1 MQGGIKM
8 DEKLLEHLNKQINKE
23 MYSAYLYFAMSNYFI
38 NINMEG
44 FAKVVKEQ
52 AKEELNHARKI
63 YNYLVARNEQV
74 VLYAIEAPDTNWI
87 NPIDTIKNALAH
99 EQFITSQYN
108 ELFEL
113 SRNLKDYATEVFLQW
128 FIKEQVE
135 EEDKFRTL
143 LEKMEN
149 IDNCDCE
156 IMHIDR
162 NLKIDEEY
170 VE

>member
-1 MQGGIKM
+1 M
-8 DEKLLEHLNKQINKE
+8 DNKLLENLNKQLNKE

-44 FAKVVKEQ
+44 FAKVVRQQ
-52 AKEELNHARKI
+52 AKEELDHARKI
-63 YNYLVARNEQV
+63 YNYLVARNEQIT
-74 VLYAIEAPDTNWI
+74 LMPIDAPDTNWI
-87 NPIDTIKNALAH
+87 NPTDAIKNALSH
-99 EQFITSQYN
+99 EQFITSLFN

-113 SRNLKDYATEVFLQW
+113 ARNTKDYATEVFLQW
-128 FIKEQVE
+128 FIEEQVE
-135 EEDKFRTL
+135 EEDKLRTL
-143 LEKMEN
+143 LEKMDN

-162 NLKIDEEY
+162 NLKIDKEY

>member
-1 MQGGIKM
+1 M
-8 DEKLLEHLNKQINKE
+8 DNKLLENLNKQLNKE

-44 FAKVVKEQ
+44 FAKVVRQQ
-52 AKEELNHARKI
+52 AKEELDHARKI
-63 YNYLVARNEQV
+63 YNYLVARNEQIT
-74 VLYAIEAPDTNWI
+74 LMPIDAPDTNWI
-87 NPIDTIKNALAH
+87 NPTDAIKNALSH
-99 EQFITSQYN
+99 EQFITSLFN

-113 SRNLKDYATEVFLQW
+113 ARNTKDYATEVFLQW
-128 FIKEQVE
+128 FIEEQVE

-143 LEKMEN
+143 LEKMDN

-162 NLKIDEEY
+162 NLKIDKEY